1 MQERALNPRPLTRQ
15 NSRPAGL
22 TLDQSDKAC
31 AACGR
36 AGAACAHHS
45 KNKRRRRLEWL
56 SLSASVCSCLP
67 PPPRCCCRVSRLLP
81 ACLARGPVSS
91 QRLQSLFIIII
102 ARGPIVSC
110 SSGRLRVRSDRSKTS
125 STNQWPPTTTNNN
138 HRSSTVSLLFL
149 PHACAS
155 CVAIPSSM
163 VSCATP
169 RDQATRSAAPF
180 TAANASPK
188 KPTNA
193 ANAAPSCSK
202 TEPRSFPTEPSQQW
216 LMDFKFD
223 AVIDLM
229 DALGKDNVDNCS
241 TIAKPTAPRDLQ
253 CASTVVD
260 VGHSIGSLNTNLNAA
275 IVS

>member
-1 MQERALNPRPLTRQ
+1 MCGRV
-15 NSRPAGL
+15 G
-22 TLDQSDKAC
+22 
-31 AACGR
+31 ACGARRWQRGHR
-36 AGAACAHHS
+36 ATGRAQREATRTRGRGGSSGSLCFSLLVPSSSLLAAAVVSLACCLRA
-45 KNKRRRRLEWL
+45 WL
-56 SLSASVCSCLP
+56 VVLSPRNAFNLCSSSSSS
-67 PPPRCCCRVSRLLP
+67 RV
-81 ACLARGPVSS
+81 
-91 QRLQSLFIIII
+91 
-102 ARGPIVSC
+102 PIVSC
-110 SSGRLRVRSDRSKTS
+110 SSVLLRVCVCSDRSKTS

-138 HRSSTVSLLFL
+138 HRSSTAILLFL

-163 VSCATP
+163 ASCATP
-169 RDQATRSAAPF
+169 GGQTTRSAAPF
-180 TAANASPK
+180 TAANASPNR
-188 KPTNA
+188 PTNA

-202 TEPRSFPTEPSQQW
+202 TEARSFPTQPSQQW

-241 TIAKPTAPRDLQ
+241 TIAKPTAPRDHQ
-253 CASTVVD
+253 CASTAVD